1 MHFTNCLSSESS
13 RTERINFS
21 ILVFQHSR
29 VIKSSLMTSPSMKIK
44 LLSVVSPVFSLLSP
58 VSYFLSSSLL
68 SPEYKAHCLKGR
80 DTRLSIL
87 LLRRVCREVC
97 WLFGIWCHVN
107 TNLFKIRNKWN
118 QRNQILD
125 KFNSVLEP
133 NSCETLSSQGEDA
146 GRESWRQQE
155 MFFFWNEPILFFLS
169 NKDGESD
176 IRGEEMS
183 FSLWE
188 SCRGLARQN
197 YN

>member
-13 RTERINFS
+13 LTKRINFS

-29 VIKSSLMTSPSMKIK
+29 VNKSSLMTKPSMKIK
-44 LLSVVSPVFSLLSP
+44 LLFIVSPVSCLLMSS

-68 SPEYKAHCLKGR
+68 SPVCKVHW
-80 DTRLSIL
+80 DTRFSTL
-87 LLRRVCREVC
+87 LLRRVCREDC